1 MRSETIRYAEVK
13 HKASKALPCSLCG
26 TRVRRSRTF
35 SYPYNWDAEPQTV
48 REVHAELREQAAA
61 WQQEAVMCTPCES
74 LPLRSET
81 YPAELQDVAEDRG
94 DDTGPLAT
102 VDRIEAALG
111 HLDADPNEPLIDPDC
126 RDGKCGSCVG
136 GLCEHECHNEEA
148 RP

>member
-13 HKASKALPCSLCG
+13 HKASKRLPCSMCG
-26 TRVRRSRTF
+26 TKVRRSATF
-35 SYPYNWDAEPQTV
+35 SQTLSAETT
-48 REVHAELREQAAA
+48 REQITAELREQAAA

-148 RP
+148 TNGE